1 LIDASNIKFLDR
13 CRNLVT
19 IVSIEGSG
27 EITDDRRGM
36 GVYNKGFLQCDK
48 EMKKKISLKA

>member
-1 LIDASNIKFLDR
+1 M
-13 CRNLVT
+13 T